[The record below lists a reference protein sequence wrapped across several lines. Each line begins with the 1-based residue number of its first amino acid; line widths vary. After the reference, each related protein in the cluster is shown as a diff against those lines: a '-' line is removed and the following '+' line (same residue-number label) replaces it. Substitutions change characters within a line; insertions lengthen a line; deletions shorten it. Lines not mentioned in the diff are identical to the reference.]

1 MNQDGNRMQDYLMSK
16 ESETKCSLEEYT
28 PPESQAKPK
37 KELKQKLRK
46 APKNVV
52 WNKKRQRED

>member
-28 PPESQAKPK
+28 PPEPQPKTK
-37 KELKQKLRK
+37 KELKRKLRK

-52 WNKKRQRED
+52 WNKKRQRGN